1 MIEPKCPACST
12 ALSLPLGASAEPATR
27 CPRCK
32 RELRY
37 RLYPAALRR
46 AAPVEPGSRRVLA
59 EDSSCFFHAEK
70 AAEAVCEQ
78 CGRFLCA
85 LCAVDFAGKCLCAN
99 CIAAQNGDAGQGR
112 RVTRLRYDL
121 IASAC
126 FWVGLLTCWGILPG
140 ALTALV
146 ISLWAFRKECS
157 LVRSCRGVMLAQVF
171 LSIAVLIGV
180 SFMLVFF
187 MDS

>member
-1 MIEPKCPACST
+1 M
-12 ALSLPLGASAEPATR
+12 
-27 CPRCK
+27 
-32 RELRY
+32 
-37 RLYPAALRR
+37 
-46 AAPVEPGSRRVLA
+46 V
-59 EDSSCFFHAEK
+59 
-70 AAEAVCEQ
+70 
-78 CGRFLCA
+78 
-85 LCAVDFAGKCLCAN
+85 AGKCLCAN

-112 RVTRLRYDL
+112 RARLRYDL